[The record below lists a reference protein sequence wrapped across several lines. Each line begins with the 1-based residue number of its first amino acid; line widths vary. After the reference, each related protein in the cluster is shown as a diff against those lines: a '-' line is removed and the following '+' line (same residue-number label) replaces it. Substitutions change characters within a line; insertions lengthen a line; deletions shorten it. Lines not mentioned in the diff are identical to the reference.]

1 MAYDEAL
8 ANRIRAVVEGE
19 PGLTERK
26 MFGGLAFLIHGNM
39 SVAASGR
46 GGLLVHVDPDD
57 SDALL
62 ALSGVSP
69 MEMRGKTMRGWL
81 YVHDST
87 LDDAG
92 FEEWVMRGVESAR
105 ARPPK

>member
-8 ANRIRAVVEGE
+8 ASRIRDVIDDE
-19 PGLTERK
+19 PALTEKK

-46 GGLLVHVDPDD
+46 GGLLVHVDADD

-62 ALSGVSP
+62 ALPGVRP

-81 YVHDST
+81 YVDDAT
-87 LDDAG
+87 LDDAA
-92 FEEWVMRGVESAR
+92 FEDWVMRGVDSAR
-105 ARPPK
+105 ARPAK